1 MVTCPDCRY
10 PHNHAHNALCQR
22 CKTPLPRL
30 ARSQRRRGDHG
41 DPDGAPVAQ
50 SVEVAR
56 SGGDTGPSAD
66 HPTGAISPD
75 RQDATGAPTGP
86 RS

>member
-10 PHNHAHNALCQR
+10 PHNHARQAACQR
-22 CKTPLPRL
+22 CHAPLP
-30 ARSQRRRGDHG
+30 STTHGRRGMDYYG
-41 DPDGAPVAQ
+41 DSEGARVAQ

-66 HPTGAISPD
+66 HPTGTISPD
-75 RQDATGAPTGP
+75 RQDATGAPTEP
-86 RS
+86 RP